1 MPSIRVV
8 RPAGDGL
15 IIGIGN
21 EALIAGRSH
30 RRLLNKA
37 FSWSITNMEYQ
48 TIIFSVDHRTA
59 WIRFNRPDKLN
70 AMNKE
75 FYADLEQALM
85 ECEKNDEVRTIIL
98 TGNEKAF
105 IAGADIGIWAGADVD
120 TSGKT
125 AEFIMKVQERLAD
138 IVKPTIAAIAGFAL
152 GGGLEI
158 ALCCDFRLAAENA
171 VLGLPEITLG
181 IIPGGGGTQR
191 LPRLIGLGPATGM
204 LMLGTR
210 IKANKALS
218 IGLVDDVVSL
228 DQLEAKAEALAQRLA
243 AMPAVALKACKTS
256 MRAGLSTGLKEG
268 LKLEQT
274 AFTMLFGTLDQKEG
288 MAAFLEKR
296 KPKFLGK

>member
-1 MPSIRVV
+1 
-8 RPAGDGL
+8 
-15 IIGIGN
+15 
-21 EALIAGRSH
+21 
-30 RRLLNKA
+30 
-37 FSWSITNMEYQ
+37 MEYR
-48 TIIFSVDHRTA
+48 TIVFSVNDRTA

-75 FYADLEQALM
+75 LLADLEQALI
-85 ECEKNDEVRTIIL
+85 ECENNDGIRTIIL

-125 AEFIMKVQERLAD
+125 AEFTMKVQERLAD
-138 IVKPTIAAIAGFAL
+138 IAKPTIAAIAGFAL

-191 LPRLIGLGPATGM
+191 LPRLIGLGPATEM
-204 LMLGTR
+204 LMLGATV
-210 IKANKALS
+210 KAERALS
-218 IGLVDDVVSL
+218 IGLVHEVVPL
-228 DQLEAKAEALAQRLA
+228 DQLEAKAGTFAKRLA

-256 MRAGLSTGLKEG
+256 MRAGLSAGLKEG
-268 LKLEQT
+268 LKIEQT
-274 AFTMLFGTLDQKEG
+274 AFSMLFGTFDQKEG

-296 KPKFLGK
+296 RPKFLGK